1 MSTGRDGIG
10 HGRTRFPI
18 GTLIGRMD
26 KFGPAHRTCRRVGAP
41 LCGRPNCPANKRPYP
56 PGQHGRGRKRLS
68 EYQVRLLEK
77 QKLRAIYGVGE
88 RQMRVYYDRAS
99 RRTGVTGEELIRQ
112 LETRLDAIVLR
123 LGFALTQRQA
133 RQLVSHGH
141 VLVDGRRIDVPSAQV
156 KPGQTVELS
165 PKGRNLIAVR
175 EAMEITADPPAYL
188 YRNKDEVK
196 GTLSRVPERDEIPLP
211 VPIEERLIIEYYS

>member
-1 MSTGRDGIG
+1 
-10 HGRTRFPI
+10 
-18 GTLIGRMD
+18 MD
-26 KFGPAHRTCRRVGAP
+26 KIGPRHKMCRRVGQP
-41 LCGRPNCPANKRPYP
+41 ICGRPNCPSGKRPYP
-56 PGQHGRGRKRLS
+56 PGQHGRGRKRFS

-99 RRTGVTGEELIRQ
+99 RKVGVTGEELIRQ
-112 LETRLDAIVLR
+112 LETRLDAVALR
-123 LGFALTQRQA
+123 MGFALTQRQA

-141 VLVDGRRIDVPSAQV
+141 VKVDGKRIDVPSAQV

-165 PKGRNLIAVR
+165 DKAKTFVFVR
-175 EAMEITADPPAYL
+175 EALELAPDAPVYMYV
-188 YRNKDEVK
+188 NKEQFQ
-196 GTLSRVPERDEIPLP
+196 GTLTRLPDRDEIPLP

>member
-1 MSTGRDGIG
+1 
-10 HGRTRFPI
+10 
-18 GTLIGRMD
+18 MD
-26 KFGPAHRTCRRVGAP
+26 KFGPAHRTCRRVGVP

-141 VLVDGRRIDVPSAQV
+141 VLVDGKRVDVPSAQV
-156 KPGQTVELS
+156 KPGQTIELT

-175 EAMEITADPPAYL
+175 ESMEITPEPPVYL

-196 GTLSRVPERDEIPLP
+196 GTLSRLPERGEIPLP

>member
-1 MSTGRDGIG
+1 M
-10 HGRTRFPI
+10 
-18 GTLIGRMD
+18 
-26 KFGPAHRTCRRVGAP
+26 CRRVGQP
-41 LCGRPNCPANKRPYP
+41 VCGRPNCPSGKRPYP
-56 PGQHGRGRKRLS
+56 PGQHGRGRKRFS

-99 RRTGVTGEELIRQ
+99 RKVGVTGEELIRQ
-112 LETRLDAIVLR
+112 LETRLDAVALR
-123 LGFALTQRQA
+123 MGFALTQRQA

-141 VLVDGRRIDVPSAQV
+141 VRVDGKRIDVPSAQV

-165 PKGRNLIAVR
+165 DKAKTFVFVR
-175 EAMEITADPPAYL
+175 EALELAPDPPVYM
-188 YRNKDEVK
+188 YVNKEQFQ
-196 GTLSRVPERDEIPLP
+196 GTLTRLPDRDEIPLP

>member
-1 MSTGRDGIG
+1 MNKI
-10 HGRTRFPI
+10 
-18 GTLIGRMD
+18 
-26 KFGPAHRTCRRVGAP
+26 GPAHRTCRRVGAP

-56 PGQHGRGRKRLS
+56 PGQHGRGRKRFS

-99 RRTGVTGEELIRQ
+99 RKTGVTGEELIRQ
-112 LETRLDAIVLR
+112 LETRLDAVTLR

-141 VLVDGRRIDVPSAQV
+141 VLVDGRRVDVPSAQV
-156 KPGQTVELS
+156 RPGQTIEVS
-165 PKGRNLIAVR
+165 PKARNLVSVR
-175 EAMEITADPPAYL
+175 EALEITPEPPAYL

-196 GTLSRVPERDEIPLP
+196 GTLSRLPGRDEVPLP